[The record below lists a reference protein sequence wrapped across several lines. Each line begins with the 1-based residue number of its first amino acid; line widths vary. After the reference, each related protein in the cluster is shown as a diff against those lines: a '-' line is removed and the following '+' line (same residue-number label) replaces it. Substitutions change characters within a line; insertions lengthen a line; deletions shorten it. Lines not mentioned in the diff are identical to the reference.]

1 MNVDLYRR
9 NEVLIWNI
17 NKVTLHRYEKD
28 LVKEIPLKNLFGLEH
43 SAIKQS
49 CNIYWHSSHYRMS
62 YVERNVEEN
71 VYIRLSDDGGSESR
85 IMTGDVLS
93 IDVVCT
99 NGDIPSTINN
109 GAPDGDFDCDIDIA
123 NLKITALNRPS
134 RMLPGMTLRG
144 MNWRI
149 ISQLSLNFVL
159 LSGTD
164 GAMKLR
170 EMLSVYNY
178 NNN

>member
-85 IMTGDVLS
+85 IMTGMSFPL
-93 IDVVCT
+93 
-99 NGDIPSTINN
+99 
-109 GAPDGDFDCDIDIA
+109 
-123 NLKITALNRPS
+123 
-134 RMLPGMTLRG
+134 MLYVQMV
-144 MNWRI
+144 
-149 ISQLSLNFVL
+149 ISHQPLIMVPLMVIL
-159 LSGTD
+159 I
-164 GAMKLR
+164 
-170 EMLSVYNY
+170 VI
-178 NNN
+178 